1 MSSPPPTGWKRC
13 SSTLNRLSKLFNELL
28 NNRID
33 GLISQWDN
41 SKDTQKLYKP
51 KLANT
56 TLDQL
61 HTLIDEILDSIY
73 NSMLVNTTYITTEAK
88 ITEFDNIKIG
98 IGVLRNEIK
107 KGIEDDWTLLLLCIY
122 NDLMMICVKYSNL
135 IINLINNLEDARES
149 KLNPKVIN
157 TLLEQIDLTRTK
169 RRDLI
174 MVITMYKKFYK
185 PI

>member
-1 MSSPPPTGWKRC
+1 
-13 SSTLNRLSKLFNELL
+13 
-28 NNRID
+28 
-33 GLISQWDN
+33 
-41 SKDTQKLYKP
+41 
-51 KLANT
+51 
-56 TLDQL
+56 
-61 HTLIDEILDSIY
+61 
-73 NSMLVNTTYITTEAK
+73 MLVNTTYITTEAK